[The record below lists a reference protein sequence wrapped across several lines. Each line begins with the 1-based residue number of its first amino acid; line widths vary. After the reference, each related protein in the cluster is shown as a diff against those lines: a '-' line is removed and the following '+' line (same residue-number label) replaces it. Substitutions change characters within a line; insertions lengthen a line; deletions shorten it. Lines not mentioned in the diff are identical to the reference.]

1 MIPRLK
7 EQYDKVILSDL
18 QKKFSMKN
26 KFMVP
31 KLVKVVM
38 NMGLGAD
45 ANDKKKIQN
54 CVEDMTLISGQK
66 AVVTKFKNLFLI
78 LKHELEQMQ

>member
-45 ANDKKKIQN
+45 ANDKKKLQN
-54 CVEDMTLISGQK
+54 CK
-66 AVVTKFKNLFLI
+66 I
-78 LKHELEQMQ
+78 LEYQN